1 MKPFHYIHTT
11 KPFFSAKLPLLTA
24 LFFAAILCLLTF
36 SPAFAQEKVAATINP
51 QQLKKVLFINSYS
64 SDFITVPVVTRHL
77 EEKLRNIATI
87 QYIYMNTKNRD
98 LQFARE
104 QTERELIYLQ
114 GGAKFDLIVTG
125 DDDALDF
132 VRKYRAK
139 YFQNIPV
146 VFENVNSESK
156 VKETIAQD
164 SLMCGILEKM
174 PTQKMIE
181 LAVQLCPK
189 AKQLVIVSDRSVSGL
204 GTDQQYM
211 AVANKFPELEFKVL
225 NTTEYDTAK

>member
-1 MKPFHYIHTT
+1 LKTIPLYSHYKAI
-11 KPFFSAKLPLLTA
+11 LLCEATLA
-24 LFFAAILCLLTF
+24 DSFIFCGYLCLLT
-36 SPAFAQEKVAATINP
+36 SLPAFAQETVAATINP

-98 LQFARE
+98 LQFATE

-132 VRKYRAK
+132 VKKYRAK
-139 YFQNIPV
+139 YFQNY
-146 VFENVNSESK
+146 
-156 VKETIAQD
+156 
-164 SLMCGILEKM
+164 SLWSLKM
-174 PTQKMIE
+174 SI
-181 LAVQLCPK
+181 PK
-189 AKQLVIVSDRSVSGL
+189 AR
-204 GTDQQYM
+204 
-211 AVANKFPELEFKVL
+211 
-225 NTTEYDTAK
+225 